1 MSRRAAR
8 RSTLGDMGN
17 TDMSTSRT
25 RAFTFP
31 EPGDTLATMAARLL
45 PAESDGEAMLLGW
58 NPHLALRTAPGA
70 DGLLSTDIVYTEPPP

>member
-1 MSRRAAR
+1 MGDTET
-8 RSTLGDMGN
+8 STP
-17 TDMSTSRT
+17 RT

-45 PAESDGEAMLLGW
+45 PSESDGANVLLGW

-70 DGLLSTDIVYTEPPP
+70 DGLLCTDIVYTEPPP

>member
-8 RSTLGDMGN
+8 RSTLGRMG
-17 TDMSTSRT
+17 DAGMSTSRT

-45 PAESDGEAMLLGW
+45 PAESDGAAVLLGW

-70 DGLLSTDIVYTEPPP
+70 DGLLCTDIVYTEPPT